1 LAASKSF
8 EEIEAWQSAMD
19 IVTDVYRLTSNERF
33 RRDRG
38 LREQLQ
44 RAAVSVPANI
54 AEGFERRGDAE
65 FARFLTIAK
74 GSAGELQTHLLI
86 AQRLEYLPKQMASDL
101 LCRTREVSAEIAALI
116 RYLRKG
122 DGKSQ

>member
-1 LAASKSF
+1 
-8 EEIEAWQSAMD
+8 MD